1 MELDGLANK
10 NFKDEHTNIYKV
22 LETGTLSKSKLMATN
37 NPVVKV
43 PSDSPDQ
50 SDHMLR
56 GDLQSL
62 DEKVKSLMGKSE
74 NMVPNGTQTSG
85 KLKLQRASV
94 CKVCGKEGEAT
105 SIRYHIEAN
114 HLEDIAIQCSH
125 CDKSFNSRITWRY
138 HKRKYH
144 AQNYPA

>member
-1 MELDGLANK
+1 MRKLGRWDNSLE
-10 NFKDEHTNIYKV
+10 
-22 LETGTLSKSKLMATN
+22 LETGTHSNKVSKSKLMAIN

-43 PSDSPDQ
+43 PSEADIPDQ

-105 SIRYHIEAN
+105 SIKYHIEAT
-114 HLEDIAIQCSH
+114 HLEDMTIQCSH

-144 AQNYPA
+144 AQSST

>member
-105 SIRYHIEAN
+105 SIKYHVEAN
-114 HLEDIAIQCSH
+114 HLEDMTIQCSH